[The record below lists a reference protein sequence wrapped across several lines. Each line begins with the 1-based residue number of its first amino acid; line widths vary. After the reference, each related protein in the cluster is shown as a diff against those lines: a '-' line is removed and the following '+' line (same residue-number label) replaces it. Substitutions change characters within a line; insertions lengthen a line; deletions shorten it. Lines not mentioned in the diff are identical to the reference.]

1 MSNKSELK
9 SNNIDL
15 QSILDTINALPE
27 AGSGGIDTSDATATA
42 NDIEAGKTA
51 YINGQKVTGNLTND
65 AFLNNNANLSFS
77 GNLLNMWVN
86 VSNKQIVSNVVDLY
100 CQASKLGDAT
110 VADVAAGKTFTSING
125 LKLTGTA
132 SGGSIEDLIPLAPF
146 TYTVDAVSGASYGFA
161 LNSDGYYESQNK
173 GVKSTFAICR
183 VNLIVREPCD
193 IVFDVINY
201 AESGYDYG
209 LFGNLDTGLS
219 VTTTADTDVKK
230 SFKTQHSASVVN
242 VTYTGVAVGNHF
254 IDIKFIKDSSQD
266 KNNDSVQFKIQNES
280 ISLPQ
285 ETIDRIVQADND
297 LVPEN
302 IKAGVDIFGVVGT
315 LTAGSNP
322 TLQEKTVDSTT
333 YTQIVQPDS
342 GYDGLSRVTVN
353 PIAVAELQLPS
364 MTVNAD
370 GNVYATAQQSQGG
383 YIPAGSR
390 VTSTLKLSSSHD
402 ADFIASNIKNGVTIF
417 GLTGTYSGS
426 TSSGSL
432 PAGIS
437 KIVVGSY
444 TPTSDETTN
453 LKITHNL
460 GVTPDVV
467 AFFAEGTVD
476 AASFPQYLIFQ
487 FYLMQPFSQSNIP
500 TSGSGFYYR
509 RYGSSS
515 ESFSGTS
522 GTDTT
527 GYCNDSTFLVNAA
540 SSYKLKSGVKYKWVA
555 IKLA

>member
-51 YINGQKVTGNLTND
+51 YINGQKVTGNLAND

-86 VSNKQIVSNVVDLY
+86 VPNKQIVSNVVDLY

-110 VADVAAGKTFTSING
+110 TADVAAGKTFTSING

-146 TYTVDAVSGASYGFA
+146 TYTVDAIPNASYGFA
-161 LNSDGYYESQNK
+161 LNSNGYYESQNK

-219 VTTTADTDVKK
+219 VTTTADTNVKK

-266 KNNDSVQFKIQNES
+266 KNNDSVQFKIQSAS

-302 IKAGVDIFGVVGT
+302 IKAGIDIFGVVGT
-315 LTAGSNP
+315 LV
-322 TLQEKTVDSTT
+322 E
-333 YTQIVQPDS
+333 
-342 GYDGLSRVTVN
+342 
-353 PIAVAELQLPS
+353 
-364 MTVNAD
+364 
-370 GNVYATAQQSQGG
+370 GG
-383 YIPAGSR
+383 G
-390 VTSTLKLSSSHD
+390 
-402 ADFIASNIKNGVTIF
+402 
-417 GLTGTYSGS
+417 
-426 TSSGSL
+426 L

-437 KIVVGSY
+437 KITTGSY
-444 TPTSDETTN
+444 TPTSDESSDRT
-453 LKITHNL
+453 IAHGL
-460 GVTPDVV
+460 GVVPDIVV
-467 AFFAEGTVD
+467 FMAEGTVD
-476 AASFPQYLIFQ
+476 ISNFVGYVTGTVYI
-487 FYLMQPFSQSNIP
+487 MQPFTQSN
-500 TSGSGFYYR
+500 TTNQGFYYR
-509 RYGSSS
+509 RYCPSYESSFTGVYGTATS
-515 ESFSGTS
+515 TNCNASSFQVTA
-522 GTDTT
+522 T
-527 GYCNDSTFLVNAA
+527 